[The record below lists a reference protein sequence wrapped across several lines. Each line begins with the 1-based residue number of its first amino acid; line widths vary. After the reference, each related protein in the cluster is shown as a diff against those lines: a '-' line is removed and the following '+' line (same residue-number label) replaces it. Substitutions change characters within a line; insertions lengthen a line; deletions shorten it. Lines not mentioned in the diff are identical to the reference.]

1 MIEIGPYVLTTTVSQ
16 NASNLLYRGYRSGS
30 RLPIIAKIPRGDH
43 PSTKDLAKLRHEFA
57 ILRELNHPGVP
68 RAHDLLPYRSG
79 SALIIEDKGF
89 VSLNEVLSERRL
101 PLSTVLRLTTEVAE
115 ILGYLHRSHVIHK
128 DIKAQNIVVHP
139 QLFKAQVIDYG
150 IAARLARESQNNT
163 KIESLEGTKN

>member
-1 MIEIGPYVLTTTVSQ
+1 MAQDRGIGRDRDWSVRPDDHRQPERFQPAVPRLSQ
-16 NASNLLYRGYRSGS
+16 RI

-43 PSTKDLAKLRHEFA
+43 PSAKDLAKLRHEFA

-101 PLSTVLRLTTEVAE
+101 PLSTVLRLATEVAE

-128 DIKAQNIVVHP
+128 DIKSQNIRSIP
-139 QLFKAQVIDYG
+139 SYS
-150 IAARLARESQNNT
+150 RPR
-163 KIESLEGTKN
+163 